1 MAKLAKFKT
10 SNRELLGL
18 YKGLEAVK
26 SIKGARFAVLVGK
39 NIKELKNILDP
50 LEQAAVP
57 GIEFQELS
65 VQMQKLIEEENQS
78 EIEKLEADNSELI
91 DQRKQQLADVE
102 TLLDNEIEVQL
113 HPIRE
118 DQLPDDITGEQ
129 VEKLLQLIT

>member
-1 MAKLAKFKT
+1 MAKLAKFKA
-10 SNRELLGL
+10 SNRSLLNL
-18 YKGLEAVK
+18 YKGPEAVK

-39 NIKELKNILDP
+39 NIKELRNILDP

-57 GIEFQELS
+57 GLEFQELS
-65 VQMQKLIEEENQS
+65 VEMQKYIEEENQ
-78 EIEKLEADNSELI
+78 EAIEKLEADNTELI
-91 DQRKQQLADVE
+91 DQRKKQLADVE

-118 DQLPDDITGEQ
+118 DQLPEDITGEQ

>member
-1 MAKLAKFKT
+1 MAKLAKFKA
-10 SNRELLGL
+10 SNRDLLNL

-39 NIKELKNILDP
+39 NIKELRNILDP

-57 GIEFQELS
+57 GHEFQELS
-65 VQMQKLIEEENQS
+65 VEMQKHIEAEDQQA
-78 EIEKLEADNSELI
+78 IEKLEEDHKDLI
-91 DQRKQQLADVE
+91 DQRKKQLADVE

-118 DQLPDDITGEQ
+118 DQLPEDITGEQ
-129 VEKLLQLIT
+129 VEKLLQLLT